1 MADWALRAPRHRD
14 GFGFIHPS
22 QTMIRFSFLSHWRVV
37 LALLLLATLSIYL
50 LGECMVFSMAT
61 AAVPQKSVVWR
72 APRRQAVSTP
82 KQRRVWMPVLAETPK
97 LDLIERMSDGS
108 FARSAYFDVSLDLA
122 EDEDQAKA
130 EDRSN
135 GAPLQAYQ
143 EMPAGSDPFNL
154 VMRPSMRPDAAVVDR
169 GPTGGKSARLA
180 KVALPVPVRGEPIN
194 VSIAAPLKPSLK
206 IRRLVS
212 LPAREEPLRNIEGA
226 VDVPEAEFA
235 SLARELGADSVKP
248 GEELDI
254 LVEDAA
260 DGNTQIVFAR
270 HVSRRKGERLL
281 ARLDD
286 GHFRTTSERHLYDRL
301 VAEAAAGEAPA
312 TARPA
317 PRPQEVRD
325 LGRAASDYPKLAD
338 HLARGKVP
346 SAVGLQV
353 VELLKANNI
362 RWSKS
367 DDMPVIDVVFRKGED
382 GGDDLVS
389 ITLHEG
395 EKERHFYR
403 YQSAEDG
410 QTEFYDHE
418 GRSVSKSLMHKPVS
432 AGQQGDG
439 FGWRIHPIL
448 QVKKFHNGVDF
459 RAPKGSPIV
468 AAGDGVVEKISWE
481 DGYGKFVRI
490 RHDGGYETTYAHID
504 GTPKNLKVGE
514 RVSQG
519 QVIAYVGSTGLSTGP
534 HLYYELRV
542 GNTYEDPTKA
552 QMPAGT
558 VLRGRALDEF
568 HRQVEHVEAI
578 SQAIKTTATSA
589 AQAVARALTPDTD
602 RNLPQ

>member
-1 MADWALRAPRHRD
+1 MAVSALRASTQAE
-14 GFGFIHPS
+14 GFGFIHPAH
-22 QTMIRFSFLSHWRVV
+22 TVIRFSFVSHWRIT
-37 LALLLLATLSIYL
+37 LALVLLAVVSICL
-50 LGECMVFSMAT
+50 LGECMVFAT
-61 AAVPQKSVVWR
+61 ASAAFPPKPVVWR
-72 APRRQAVSTP
+72 APRRQPVSTP
-82 KQRRVWMPVLAETPK
+82 KQGRVWMPVLAETPK

-122 EDEDQAKA
+122 EDADQAKA
-130 EDRSN
+130 
-135 GAPLQAYQ
+135 GPLQAYQ
-143 EMPAGSDPFNL
+143 EQPSHADPFDL
-154 VMRPSMRPDAAVVDR
+154 VMRPSAGD
-169 GPTGGKSARLA
+169 TGGVAATSPKSTRVAKSAR
-180 KVALPVPVRGEPIN
+180 PVPVRGEPIN
-194 VSIAAPLKPSLK
+194 VSIAAPLKPASK

-235 SLARELGADSVKP
+235 SLARELGTDSVKP
-248 GEELDI
+248 GEELDM
-254 LVEDAA
+254 LVEDTAT
-260 DGNTQIVFAR
+260 GETQIVFAR
-270 HVSRRKGERLL
+270 HVSPRKGERLL
-281 ARLDD
+281 ARLDS
-286 GHFRTTSERHLYDRL
+286 GHFRTTAERHLYDRL

-312 TARPA
+312 AAKPA
-317 PRPQEVRD
+317 PHPQEARD
-325 LGRAASDYPKLAD
+325 LGRAASAYPKLAD

-346 SAVGLQV
+346 AKVGLQV

-367 DDMPVIDVVFRKGED
+367 DDMPVLDVVFRKGED

-395 EKERHFYR
+395 ETERHFYR
-403 YQSAEDG
+403 YQSGEDG
-410 QTEFYDHE
+410 QTEFFDHE

-439 FGWRIHPIL
+439 FGWRVHPIL

-504 GTPKNLKVGE
+504 GTPKDLKIGQ
-514 RVSQG
+514 RVTQG

-568 HRQVEHVEAI
+568 HRQVAHVEAI
-578 SQAIKTTATSA
+578 TQAIRTTAKSA
-589 AQAVARALTPDTD
+589 AEAVAHVLTPDTE
-602 RNLPQ
+602 RGPQ